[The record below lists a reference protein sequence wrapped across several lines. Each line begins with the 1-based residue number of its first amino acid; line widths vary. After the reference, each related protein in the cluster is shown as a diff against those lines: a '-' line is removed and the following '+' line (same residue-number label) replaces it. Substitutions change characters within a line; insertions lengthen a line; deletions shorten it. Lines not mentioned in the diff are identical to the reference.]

1 MQKDEKVKRIGE
13 PEAKEFKKEEVLKIK
28 GSEEKPEYWKP
39 TKVGEKVEGKLIAI
53 SDGNFGQ
60 VLKISTKKGTVGIN
74 VGEFL
79 KDIDFTQYAEMV
91 LRFTFKGTVGKRG
104 CRVFDVDRV
113 LKEDEVPF

>member
-1 MQKDEKVKRIGE
+1 MQKDEKEKTDPKE
-13 PEAKEFKKEEVLKIK
+13 KEFKKEQVLKIK
-28 GSEEKPEYWKP
+28 GSDEKPSYWKP
-39 TKVGEKVEGKLIAI
+39 IKVGEKVEGKLIAI

-60 VLKISTKKGTVGIN
+60 VLKISTRKGVVGIN

-79 KDIDFTQYAEMV
+79 KDIDFTQYAEMS

-113 LKEDEVPF
+113 LEKDEVPF